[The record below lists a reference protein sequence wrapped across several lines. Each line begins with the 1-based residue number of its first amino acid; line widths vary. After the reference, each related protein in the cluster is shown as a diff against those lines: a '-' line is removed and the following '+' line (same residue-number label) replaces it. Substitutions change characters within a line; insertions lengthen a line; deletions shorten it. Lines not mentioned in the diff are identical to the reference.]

1 MFQPFDIFQQC
12 IWKELVL
19 FRIEGSLHSI
29 GSIDERRSR
38 LDVGSDVLFPDC
50 RSLLLIF
57 VARIRL
63 HVIM

>member
-1 MFQPFDIFQQC
+1 M
-12 IWKELVL
+12 L